1 MEYSIIANSGIQLF
15 TFPLEIDLKQNFK
28 RWFHEWY
35 DKEEGITSVRDK
47 K

>member
-28 RWFHEWY
+28 RLFHGWY
-35 DKEEGITSVRDK
+35 DEEEGCH
-47 K
+47 